1 MPRGAL
7 ERGKLGWKIRTSCAC
22 PACSATCISTP
33 IPKAHIADLHLKT
46 LLDDSYTDAV
56 LDLSVQMALD
66 PSVGACSVSFE
77 LTDGGRLVA
86 SAACKAEA
94 SLHVQLPVKAPKLWS
109 SESPYLYDLLLTVRD
124 ADGPCARSRSP
135 ARRLPPV

>member
-1 MPRGAL
+1 MSGLFRDVYLYA
-7 ERGKLGWKIRTSCAC
+7 
-22 PACSATCISTP
+22 

-94 SLHVQLPVKAPKLWS
+94 SLHVQLPGKAPS
-109 SESPYLYDLLLTVRD
+109 FG
-124 ADGPCARSRSP
+124 AASRRISMTCC
-135 ARRLPPV
+135 

>member
-1 MPRGAL
+1 MERWSAGSWL
-7 ERGKLGWKIRTSCAC
+7 EDQDFMRMSGLFRDVYLYA
-22 PACSATCISTP
+22 

-77 LTDGGRLVA
+77 LTDGR
-86 SAACKAEA
+86 K
-94 SLHVQLPVKAPKLWS
+94 
-109 SESPYLYDLLLTVRD
+109 
-124 ADGPCARSRSP
+124 
-135 ARRLPPV
+135 ARRLRSVQSQSVAPRAAPGQSAKALEQRVAVSL